1 VRFAASQ
8 IWHYSLSE
16 LRYMSKKQIQS
27 TFRELQPADF
37 GSFRK
42 IGDRASPTEAPRR
55 IECVITGTIYFT
67 DDESAHD

>member
-1 VRFAASQ
+1 
-8 IWHYSLSE
+8 
-16 LRYMSKKQIQS
+16 MSKKQIQS